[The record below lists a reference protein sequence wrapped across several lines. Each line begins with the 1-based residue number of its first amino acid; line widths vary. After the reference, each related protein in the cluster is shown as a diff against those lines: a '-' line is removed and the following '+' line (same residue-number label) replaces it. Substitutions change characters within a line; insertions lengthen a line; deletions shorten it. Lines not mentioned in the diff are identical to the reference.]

1 MSENKDMGGRIYP
14 SVGEFPQHPSKI
26 ERLGITRRD
35 WLAGLAM
42 QGELASQSP
51 SSEWHKPNKLVK
63 RVYMFADA
71 MIAESNK

>member
-1 MSENKDMGGRIYP
+1 MEPKALFHFREEGVPM
-14 SVGEFPQHPSKI
+14 
-26 ERLGITRRD
+26 GITHRD